1 MERDMKKFIPCAL
14 SNRKDQKYQAGFTLP
29 EVAIVMVVIGLL
41 TAGILQGRTIYHNVQ
56 VKSVYS
62 EVQAIQTAYTAF
74 KKKYNALP
82 GDMRNA
88 QQKLAGCTG
97 SCANGVTNDSFI
109 GQPNQQI
116 NAAISSSGQSA
127 ENILFFYH
135 LQQAGLIKDV
145 DPQAPTST
153 NEWGKVAP
161 KAGSA
166 NGGLVVKSINQDLCN
181 PSGEIADMTG
191 TWLVW
196 QKSPF
201 EAANESTIVSSLDA
215 AMLDARYDDGLP
227 GYGDI
232 RAGGANPNPVAVDDG
247 CRDSLKSYSKDGN
260 CYMYFRISRDIN

>member
-1 MERDMKKFIPCAL
+1 MKKIIPCPSSLRTA
-14 SNRKDQKYQAGFTLP
+14 RKTESGFTLP
-29 EVAIVMVVIGLL
+29 EMAIVLLIIGLL

-62 EVQAIQTAYTAF
+62 EVQAIQVAYSAF

-97 SCANGVTNDSFI
+97 GCTNGVSNDSFI
-109 GQPNQQI
+109 GQANQQI
-116 NAAISSSGQSA
+116 NAAISNSGQSA
-127 ENILFFYH
+127 ENVLFFYH
-135 LQQAGLIKDV
+135 LKQAGLIKDV
-145 DPQAPTST
+145 DPQAPATSD
-153 NEWGKVAP
+153 EWGKVAP

-166 NGGLVVKSINQDLCN
+166 DGGLVVKSINQDLCN
-181 PSGEIADMTG
+181 PSGEVADMTG

-201 EAANESTIVSSLDA
+201 AAANQSTVVTSLDA
-215 AMLDARYDDGLP
+215 AMLDAKYDDGLP

-232 RAGGANPNPVAVDDG
+232 RAGGANPNPVAVNDG
-247 CRDSLKSYSKDGN
+247 CRDSLKAYSATGS